1 MGNINIVRVEHID
14 TSLIN
19 SINHLLRQLTSREI
33 LFTEQTL
40 RQIIECPASHLFVMY
55 DDEAIVGMI
64 TLALYQAPTGCK
76 AWVEDVVI
84 DTESRGKGLGHRLI
98 QHAIEY
104 ARRYAPC
111 TLYLTSNP
119 LRTEANALYRSENF
133 EQRTT
138 NVYKMDL

>member
-1 MGNINIVRVEHID
+1 MSKINIVRVEHID
-14 TSLIN
+14 PSLI
-19 SINHLLRQLTSREI
+19 SPINRLLRQLSSREI

-55 DDEAIVGMI
+55 DDETIVGMI

-84 DTESRGKGLGHRLI
+84 DTASRGKGLGHRLI